1 MRHSA
6 TTMIQDGMPK
16 MLLSLAAK
24 DVIKFV
30 LPLLLQN
37 FGRFFFYSYSSASV
51 WKKQIFENNFG
62 FLNV

>member
-1 MRHSA
+1 
-6 TTMIQDGMPK
+6 MIQEGRMLK

-24 DVIKFV
+24 NVKKFV
-30 LPLLLQN
+30 LPLLLQI
-37 FGRFFFYSYSSASV
+37 FGRFFLFLFFCASV